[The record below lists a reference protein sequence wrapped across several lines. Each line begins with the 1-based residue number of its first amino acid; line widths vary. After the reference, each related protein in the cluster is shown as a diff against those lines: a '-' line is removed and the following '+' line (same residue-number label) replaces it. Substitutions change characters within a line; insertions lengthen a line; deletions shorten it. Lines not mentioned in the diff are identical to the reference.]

1 MTLWDRVLLAAAA
14 GCVGTAGI
22 AGWLLVAGPAPPAT
36 EASVAANIE
45 ASPAVAV
52 LEPSPGAVAS
62 EIVVDVE
69 GGVAAP
75 GVQRLAPGSRVA
87 DAIAAAGGYGPVA
100 DLMAAA
106 RRLNLAEPLKD
117 GQQIYVPVLGEAGE
131 GSSSD
136 EATAAGA
143 GGGSGGDGGRGEAAA
158 GASGAGGPGGGLV
171 DLNTAS
177 PEELDALPGIGPVT
191 VQKIVAAR
199 SEQPFSSLQDAV
211 DRKVLNRGQLEK
223 IADLAS
229 AG

>member
-14 GCVGTAGI
+14 GCVVTAGV
-22 AGWLLVAGPAPPAT
+22 AGWLLVTGPDAPPAID
-36 EASVAANIE
+36 AAVAANIQ
-45 ASPAVAV
+45 ASPAAAL
-52 LEPSPGAVAS
+52 LEPSPAAVAT

-87 DAIAAAGGYGPVA
+87 DAIAAAGGYGPAA
-100 DLMAAA
+100 DLTAAA
-106 RRLNLAEPLKD
+106 RRLNLAEPLED
-117 GQQIYVPVLGEAGE
+117 GQQIYVPVLGEGGD
-131 GSSSD
+131 GSSP
-136 EATAAGA
+136 EET
-143 GGGSGGDGGRGEAAA
+143 GGGEAGGDGGGGGAAA
-158 GASGAGGPGGGLV
+158 EDGTAGGSGGGLV

-199 SEQPFSSLQDAV
+199 QEQPFSSLQEAV

-223 IADLAS
+223 IADLATAS
-229 AG
+229 

>member
-1 MTLWDRVLLAAAA
+1 MTLWDRILLAAAA

-36 EASVAANIE
+36 RATVAGNIE
-45 ASPAVAV
+45 ASPAVGV
-52 LEPSPGAVAS
+52 VEPSPGAVAS

-87 DAIAAAGGYGPVA
+87 DAIAAAGGYGPAA
-100 DLMAAA
+100 DLTAAA

-131 GSSSD
+131 GSSAD
-136 EATAAGA
+136 EAAG
-143 GGGSGGDGGRGEAAA
+143 GDEGGSGGDGGGEGAA
-158 GASGAGGPGGGLV
+158 GAGAGGSGGGLV

-199 SEQPFSSLQDAV
+199 QEQPFSSLQDAV